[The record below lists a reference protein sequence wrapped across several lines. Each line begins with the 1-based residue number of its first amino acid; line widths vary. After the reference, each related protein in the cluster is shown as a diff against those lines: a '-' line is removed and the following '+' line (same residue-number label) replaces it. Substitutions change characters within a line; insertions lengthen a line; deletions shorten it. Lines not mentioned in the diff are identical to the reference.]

1 MECNGENMNRST
13 VIEKTAEQAQWWAA
27 QRIQKLKEFSNE
39 TISINPFLLPLIM
52 EIHGYENSED
62 LVSYMMGGHLSTS
75 HATGFGKLIDEKILP
90 NVFNTI
96 KLNKEYRNRNNYSN
110 SIFDEIDHIVPR
122 LNNDVYL
129 LSLKAGRWTIQ
140 LTMAVQLNKSF
151 SEIIDLRNKKM
162 INFKKIV
169 IGIFY
174 GNEENLT
181 DKYRIARGICTGA
194 IHDVKDITSDVDV
207 LCGKNFWAWLNYGEQ
222 DTQLWVM
229 QGLLDGTRSEIIKH
243 DIKDIVNTYKKKFNE
258 SVSKYITKK
267 RIDWNSLL
275 NDIND

>member
-1 MECNGENMNRST
+1 MDRT
-13 VIEKTAEQAQWWAA
+13 LVVEKTAEQAQWWAA
-27 QRIQKLKEFSNE
+27 QRIQKLKEFSSEN
-39 TISINPFLLPLIM
+39 ISINPFLLPLIM
-52 EIHGYENSED
+52 ELHGYESSED
-62 LVSYMMGGHLSTS
+62 LVSFMMGGHLSTS

-96 KLNKEYRNRNNYSN
+96 KLNKEYRSRNIYKN

-151 SEIIDLRNKKM
+151 AEIIELKNKNL
-162 INFKKIV
+162 INFNKII
-169 IGIFY
+169 IGVFY
-174 GNEENLT
+174 GNTDNLT

-194 IHDVKDITSDVDV
+194 VHDVVDIRSNVDV
-207 LCGKNFWAWLNYGEQ
+207 LCGKDFWSWLNYGEQ

-229 QGLLDGTRSEIIKH
+229 EGLLQGTKYEIDKY
-243 DIKDIVNTYKKKFNE
+243 DIKNIIGTYKQKFNE
-258 SVSKYITKK
+258 NLNKYMINGSINW
-267 RIDWNSLL
+267 RELI
-275 NDIND
+275 NDINS